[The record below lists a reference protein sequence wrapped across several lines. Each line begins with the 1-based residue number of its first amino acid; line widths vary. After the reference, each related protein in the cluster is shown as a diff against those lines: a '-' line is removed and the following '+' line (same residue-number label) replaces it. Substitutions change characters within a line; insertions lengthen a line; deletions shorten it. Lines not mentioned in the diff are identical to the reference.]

1 MIPVQSSWT
10 DTQDL
15 IGYFHPTD
23 KTFVPTPFME
33 ALAEAS
39 KNSNKLFLICL
50 DEMNLAHVEYYFS
63 ELLSAREE
71 KKSCIT
77 SIC

>member
-39 KNSNKLFLICL
+39 KNSNKLF
-50 DEMNLAHVEYYFS
+50 
-63 ELLSAREE
+63 
-71 KKSCIT
+71 
-77 SIC
+77 